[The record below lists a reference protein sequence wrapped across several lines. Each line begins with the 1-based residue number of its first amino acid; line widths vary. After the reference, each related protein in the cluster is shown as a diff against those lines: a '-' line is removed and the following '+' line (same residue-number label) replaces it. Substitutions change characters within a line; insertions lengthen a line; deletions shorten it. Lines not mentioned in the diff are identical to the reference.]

1 MIVPPM
7 IRQIP
12 FWYFRW
18 YNSIMLAFND
28 HFHLPDLSGVVVL
41 PSFPDP
47 LYDTD
52 CVHFTADCGPR
63 YILVFAVVTLS
74 IFKDFTVVARH
85 SDLMPFV
92 LSFILILLSQLVS
105 SGSKD

>member
-7 IRQIP
+7 MRQIP
-12 FWYFRW
+12 FWYCRW
-18 YNSIMLAFND
+18 YNSILLAFND

-47 LYDTD
+47 VYDTD

-63 YILVFAVVTLS
+63 YRFIENLPLINYLS
-74 IFKDFTVVARH
+74 I
-85 SDLMPFV
+85 LYP
-92 LSFILILLSQLVS
+92 
-105 SGSKD
+105 